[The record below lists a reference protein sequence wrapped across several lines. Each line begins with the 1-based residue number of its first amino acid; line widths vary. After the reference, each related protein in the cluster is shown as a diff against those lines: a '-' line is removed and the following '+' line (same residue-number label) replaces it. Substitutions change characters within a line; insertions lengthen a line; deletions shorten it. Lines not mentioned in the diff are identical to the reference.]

1 MDWSL
6 YKSINENSR
15 FIDSLLCGSHGQ
27 FWWFHS
33 KLCWARSAW
42 SVPIPCHSAALQ
54 EVIGLRGINIIKTYL
69 ASIYLP
75 FLFLST
81 FTLLNYMTLTSLPVK
96 SVFLDLTAFVIA
108 AQCSV
113 VWRQHNLTVL
123 VLIDIKDYFYFT
135 PCRCCY
141 NRTREHYQRQNSL

>member
-1 MDWSL
+1 MWVSRSVLVIPFKIMLSKISVERANSL
-6 YKSINENSR
+6 PFPCSSGGRSFKGNKHHQNLS
-15 FIDSLLCGSHGQ
+15 G
-27 FWWFHS
+27 FH
-33 KLCWARSAW
+33 LF
-42 SVPIPCHSAALQ
+42 
-54 EVIGLRGINIIKTYL
+54 T
-69 ASIYLP
+69 

-96 SVFLDLTAFVIA
+96 LVFLDLTAFVIA

-113 VWRQHNLTVL
+113 VWRQHNLTAL

-141 NRTREHYQRQNSL
+141 NRTREHYQRQNTL